1 MSQPSNVLRL
11 YVEVRSSSDPSG
23 GGETFGRRER
33 SPPLTRSGL
42 KDNAQDLLSR
52 LSSQTP
58 TRCRTRGPNL
68 LHQSPSDS
76 GRSQLHQPISA
87 PWASERWSLPCD
99 MKTSS
104 KACSNRKE
112 VIDGKRSVVSFSYVQ
127 KSNVKT
133 LSSPGSNQERSHQVH
148 KRISDPLWFGNPS
161 SSCSSSP
168 KVTFRPSGSL
178 DPISRAATRRALED
192 FGSPLLRLK
201 VAHALARSA
210 WSQTHRPARCQSWS
224 GSPVLHHNMNLKD
237 RGMWGWPQTPVSD
250 RQASQSPSPLFR
262 GQRPADFGD
271 DIVEGL
277 NQLSGVSK
285 RSPRRWAHPEESGPT
300 TPQRSLKMNI
310 PVHAAAADRAPPI
323 GGPLHQSGQLLSSA
337 PPSRSPSHPTRV
349 HLPSRPPTELSSP
362 IRDPG
367 LSLGNRRPPDSP
379 TLHRY
384 QAPQYT
390 GGNWRGSR
398 CRERGEHSEMTGKV
412 FIAQSFEGAPDK
424 GRSSSQFPVPVCG
437 TWHGV
442 GLFPV
447 PDSDQTCGEPGR
459 LGSLNPTMQQKRA
472 EQRRREHLLLGPV
485 VPDSPDDDRD
495 HPLEAMGGSSRSS
508 SGVTGSL
515 GDGECVSPESLQS
528 GHQGNETGA
537 STGRIQTDSAAP
549 VLSLHCQKIA
559 RAKWEFLFGPEEGAG
574 SGPANFAEAS
584 TAPPSGNS
592 SESPTPTPPSS
603 LPALSASQHVRHV
616 EVELVTPPPPVERSL
631 ETGVIR
637 RTLKYSETDLD
648 AVPLRCYRETDIDEL
663 LMDGRDDEDSAFASN
678 RSARGGSPQGS
689 GLGPYGFGLGADSGT
704 GEEEGS
710 RERDQ
715 EEKEEEVVSW
725 ASVRMQGDNRKQQ
738 DTAQEQERHCPR
750 MKRASECFFDT
761 RHPALKSPIRVS
773 GPRGAAED
781 TFSRHFESIMES
793 ACAKG
798 TSYDR
803 LYGRATAG
811 RPALAPLARQERP
824 TLSDSDAT
832 RAPSSERLSSGSEDT
847 PPGRRGYS
855 QLGNSWGSQ
864 APSVLRETAVQRGV
878 SDREGD
884 ASDDATRRLRR
895 LDDSRQA
902 DAARRLSGN
911 NDFSRPVADEYLTLF
926 DFSHLRLDRALRVFL
941 KQVAVLGESHNRER
955 LLAHFSR
962 RYWLCN
968 PRLFPSSDAVH
979 TLTCALV
986 LLNADLHGPNIGA
999 KMSRPQFVDNL
1010 EGLDDGRHFRKHLL
1024 KALYNSIKTQKL
1036 QWTLDEEELRKS
1048 FSELGD
1054 SLCDSSSSAKGA
1066 GGGAGGGAGDDGD
1079 DGTLVEDET
1088 APCGMPLYKNG
1099 FLVRK
1104 VHADSDGKRTPR
1116 GKRGWKTFYA
1126 ILKGLILYLQKGEYR
1141 ADKPLTDEDLKNAV
1155 SIHHSLAMKAFDY
1168 SKRANVFYL
1177 RTADWRLFLFQA
1189 PNADQMH
1196 SWITRIN
1203 TLAATYSAPPF
1214 PPAIGS
1220 QKKFSRPLLPGNVS
1234 KLSEEEQVRSHEARL
1249 RAVSSE
1255 LAELRSSPP
1264 ERKLKAGQLDQYQ
1277 RREQHLRFE
1286 KTRYETYVALL
1297 RAKTEAGGGGEDRP
1311 RAPEDD
1317 EGDPRGARSDPAT
1330 QDAGRAGVRR
1340 AGGEP
1345 RQDVQRHSYR
1355 QAVKK

>member
-1 MSQPSNVLRL
+1 MSQSSNVLRL
-11 YVEVRSSSDPSG
+11 YVEVRSASDPSG

-42 KDNAQDLLSR
+42 KDNARDLLSQ

-58 TRCRTRGPNL
+58 TRCQTRGPNL

-76 GRSQLHQPISA
+76 GRSQLHQAISA
-87 PWASERWSLPCD
+87 PWASERWSQPCD

-104 KACSNRKE
+104 KACSNRKD

-133 LSSPGSNQERSHQVH
+133 LNSPGSNQERSNRVH

-201 VAHALARSA
+201 VAHALERSA

-271 DIVEGL
+271 DIMEGL
-277 NQLSGVSK
+277 NQLSDVSK
-285 RSPRRWAHPEESGPT
+285 RSPRCWAHPEESGPT
-300 TPQRSLKMNI
+300 TPQQSLKMNI
-310 PVHAAAADRAPPI
+310 PVHVAAADQAPPI
-323 GGPLHQSGQLLSSA
+323 GGPLHQSGHLLSSA
-337 PPSRSPSHPTRV
+337 PPARSPSHPTRV

-367 LSLGNRRPPDSP
+367 LSLAKRRPPASP
-379 TLHRY
+379 TLHRC

-398 CRERGEHSEMTGKV
+398 CRERGEHSEMTGQV

-459 LGSLNPTMQQKRA
+459 LGSLNPTVQQKRA

-495 HPLEAMGGSSRSS
+495 RPLEAMGGSSRSS

-528 GHQGNETGA
+528 GHQGNESGA

-574 SGPANFAEAS
+574 GGPARRRRSSGGCRTERGTRAMTRRAS
-584 TAPPSGNS
+584 SAA
-592 SESPTPTPPSS
+592 SESPDETPDACWEIFSFFFS
-603 LPALSASQHVRHV
+603 C
-616 EVELVTPPPPVERSL
+616 RSN
-631 ETGVIR
+631 
-637 RTLKYSETDLD
+637 
-648 AVPLRCYRETDIDEL
+648 
-663 LMDGRDDEDSAFASN
+663 DS
-678 RSARGGSPQGS
+678 
-689 GLGPYGFGLGADSGT
+689 
-704 GEEEGS
+704 
-710 RERDQ
+710 
-715 EEKEEEVVSW
+715 
-725 ASVRMQGDNRKQQ
+725 
-738 DTAQEQERHCPR
+738 
-750 MKRASECFFDT
+750 
-761 RHPALKSPIRVS
+761 
-773 GPRGAAED
+773 
-781 TFSRHFESIMES
+781 
-793 ACAKG
+793 
-798 TSYDR
+798 
-803 LYGRATAG
+803 
-811 RPALAPLARQERP
+811 
-824 TLSDSDAT
+824 
-832 RAPSSERLSSGSEDT
+832 
-847 PPGRRGYS
+847 
-855 QLGNSWGSQ
+855 
-864 APSVLRETAVQRGV
+864 
-878 SDREGD
+878 
-884 ASDDATRRLRR
+884 
-895 LDDSRQA
+895 
-902 DAARRLSGN
+902 
-911 NDFSRPVADEYLTLF
+911 SRPVADEYLTLL
-926 DFSHLRLDRALRVFL
+926 DFSHLRLDRALRCARVPGCVTCSTAPSGGQPVRVCVFRVFL
-941 KQVAVLGESHNRER
+941 QQVAVLGESHNRER

-968 PRLFPSSDAVH
+968 PRLFASSDAVH

-986 LLNADLHGPNIGA
+986 LLNADLHGPNTGA

-1066 GGGAGGGAGDDGD
+1066 GGGAGDDGD
-1079 DGTLVEDET
+1079 DGTVVEDET

-1155 SIHHSLAMKAFDY
+1155 SVHHSLAMKAFDY

-1203 TLAATYSAPPF
+1203 TVAATYSAPPF

-1264 ERKLKAGQLDQYQ
+1264 ERKMKARQLDQHQ
-1277 RREQHLRFE
+1277 QREQHLRFE

-1297 RAKTEAGGGGEDRP
+1297 RAKMEAGGGGGGGGEDRP